1 MEQKKISQLT
11 AGETFEGF
19 VIIKSAMVK
28 TGQTGKNY
36 MDLTIS
42 DSESSINAKIWDY
55 DEERFSQYRAN
66 SFVKVR
72 GTVTSWQGTLQLR
85 IERIRL
91 AQESDPVKIED
102 FVPSAPLPGEI
113 MLAQIRSYA
122 DRIKNK
128 DLKGIA
134 LYILNKYNDKLLYWP
149 AAVANHHSVR
159 GGLLYHTLTMLK
171 AGEALLGVYTS
182 LDPDWVYAGVIVHDM
197 EKINEINSNELGIA
211 SDYSRDGQL
220 LGHLVQCTITIHEA
234 GNAINADPETTALLE
249 HLVLAHHYEPEF
261 GSPRRPM
268 FPEAELVHYLDVLDA
283 RMYDFAK
290 ALTDVQEGDFSERQW
305 VLHNRRVYKRHTS
318 EQKETEEN

>member
-72 GTVTSWQGTLQLR
+72 GTITSWQGTLQLR

-171 AGEALLGVYTS
+171 A
-182 LDPDWVYAGVIVHDM
+182 
-197 EKINEINSNELGIA
+197 K
-211 SDYSRDGQL
+211 RF
-220 LGHLVQCTITIHEA
+220 
-234 GNAINADPETTALLE
+234 
-249 HLVLAHHYEPEF
+249 LAFIPT
-261 GSPRRPM
+261 
-268 FPEAELVHYLDVLDA
+268 
-283 RMYDFAK
+283 
-290 ALTDVQEGDFSERQW
+290 LTQIGYMQE
-305 VLHNRRVYKRHTS
+305 
-318 EQKETEEN
+318 